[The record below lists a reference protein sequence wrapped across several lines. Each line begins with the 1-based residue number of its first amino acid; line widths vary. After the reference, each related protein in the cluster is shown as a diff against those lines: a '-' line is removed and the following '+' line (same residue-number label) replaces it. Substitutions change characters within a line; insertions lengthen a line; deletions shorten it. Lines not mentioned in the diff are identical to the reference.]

1 MINKNIL
8 CIGKNVSVRFLSHN
22 DYQSIRFWED
32 NEENFNYFTNTN
44 FLFDIKNPMWI
55 SRKLDDKN
63 SVCLVIVEN
72 KTQKIIGLTL
82 LENIDFIN
90 KNACWGIYMCEDKF
104 RKLTYSL
111 ESSFFII
118 DYAFSKY
125 KLNKIYNNSL
135 ATNSRGR
142 KFHKSLGFEEE
153 AIFNNQIFVDGYYED
168 LIWSSINRDLWIK
181 NKESLINK
189 LNKVLENSP

>member
-8 CIGKNVSVRFLSHN
+8 CVGKNVSIRFLSNN
-22 DYQSIRFWED
+22 DYQSISFWVD
-32 NEENFNYFTNTN
+32 NEENFNYFPNTN
-44 FLFDIKNPMWI
+44 FVSDIKDPDWI
-55 SRKLDDKN
+55 TRKLADKN
-63 SVCLVIVEN
+63 GVYLVIVEN

-82 LENIDFIN
+82 LENIDLIN
-90 KNACWGIYMCEDKF
+90 KNACWGIYIYDDKF

-118 DYAFSKY
+118 DYAFSKF

-153 AIFNNQIFVDGYYED
+153 AVFNNQIFIDGYYED
-168 LIWSSINRDLWIK
+168 LIWSSVNRDKWID
-181 NKESLINK
+181 NKDNLVNK
-189 LNKVLENSP
+189 INKVLENSL